1 MAFSNL
7 FRRHS
12 TTADIQAASYA
23 YMDGNSTAE
32 TLLEE
37 LENQCRNSVTIGMS
51 QNKRGSD
58 IFTRST
64 DGSPVAS
71 YDDSP
76 LNVVTPSKRHASVD
90 YTWLTPNK
98 NLSQSIND
106 SYHLSD
112 IIKMELSELI
122 LNVLA
127 EDCTLIINQFR
138 RQIHDQT
145 KPTTPENIIAL
156 FRKTICDYVDQKP
169 KSRASV
175 ANINDT
181 INSNMKVNAKGS
193 TGIYS
198 IVRNNRI
205 NPKRQFDDERNCI
218 AELTEISITSSN
230 DGTENN
236 HPHSFNSP

>member
-12 TTADIQAASYA
+12 TSPDIQAASYA

-37 LENQCRNSVTIGMS
+37 LENQCRNCLTIAIS
-51 QNKRGSD
+51 QNKQGSD
-58 IFTRST
+58 IFTRSI
-64 DGSPVAS
+64 DGSLVAS
-71 YDDSP
+71 YDPP
-76 LNVVTPSKRHASVD
+76 LNVVPSKRHASVD

-106 SYHLSD
+106 LYHLSD

-122 LNVLA
+122 LSVLA

-138 RQIHDQT
+138 RQIHNQT
-145 KPTTPENIIAL
+145 KPTAPENIIAL
-156 FRKTICDYVDQKP
+156 FRKIICDYVDQKP
-169 KSRASV
+169 KSRANV
-175 ANINDT
+175 ANMNDT

-218 AELTEISITSSN
+218 TELSEISITSSN

-236 HPHSFNSP
+236 HSHSFNRS